1 MAEMQKQVVMDPGG
15 ERVVMIFGFPV
26 EPKRREV
33 SVRPA
38 EDVAWRALALH
49 LLQGVIFHPA
59 PEEVVKFEPAGE
71 RDFPDSGFRSLPGR
85 NPVEATSPAIAS
97 FDVAYR
103 RFACV
108 VMEPRFG

>member
-15 ERVVMIFGFPV
+15 ERAVMIFGFPV

-38 EDVAWRALALH
+38 KDVARRALALH

-59 PEEVVKFEPAGE
+59 PEEVVKWAHEEGLWEHLSQQEKEIF
-71 RDFPDSGFRSLPGR
+71 RFPVSPRKKSGGSNKPCNRIF
-85 NPVEATSPAIAS
+85 
-97 FDVAYR
+97 
-103 RFACV
+103 
-108 VMEPRFG
+108 